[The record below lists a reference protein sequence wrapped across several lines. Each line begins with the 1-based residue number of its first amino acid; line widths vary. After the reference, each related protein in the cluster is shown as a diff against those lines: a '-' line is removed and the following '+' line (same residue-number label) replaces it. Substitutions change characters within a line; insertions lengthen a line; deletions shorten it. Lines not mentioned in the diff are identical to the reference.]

1 MRYWFGID
9 SRLDERQLDE
19 VERIG
24 NNTHSI

>member
-1 MRYWFGID
+1 MD

-24 NNTHSI
+24 NNAHSI